1 MAHEIN
7 QPLTAIQSNAEIGLD
22 LLAEKAP
29 DLAEIREVFEDIA
42 HDNRRAAEVI
52 QRLRNLLKKGESKSD
67 IVDVNQLVNSTLTL
81 LNSELI
87 SRRVSVKLDLESDF
101 PATMGD
107 PIQLQQI
114 LLNLIMNA
122 MDAMVSTPPAQRLV
136 TISTRATPSGAIELH
151 VRDSGHGL
159 GPSELGRVF
168 EPFYTTKSHGLGLGL
183 SICSTIVEAHGG
195 SLTLVN
201 DDGSGAVA
209 TISLPA
215 REMLIAAQ

>member
-1 MAHEIN
+1 
-7 QPLTAIQSNAEIGLD
+7 
-22 LLAEKAP
+22 
-29 DLAEIREVFEDIA
+29 
-42 HDNRRAAEVI
+42 
-52 QRLRNLLKKGESKSD
+52 
-67 IVDVNQLVNSTLTL
+67 
-81 LNSELI
+81 
-87 SRRVSVKLDLESDF
+87 
-101 PATMGD
+101 
-107 PIQLQQI
+107 
-114 LLNLIMNA
+114 